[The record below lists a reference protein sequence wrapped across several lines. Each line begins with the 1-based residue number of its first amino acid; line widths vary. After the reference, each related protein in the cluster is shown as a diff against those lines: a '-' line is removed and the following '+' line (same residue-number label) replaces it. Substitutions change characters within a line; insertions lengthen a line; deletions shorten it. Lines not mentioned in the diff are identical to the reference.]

1 MWKFAHPE
9 YLFALL
15 LPAGLGLVFALASK
29 AKRRL
34 WTRIGSVEL
43 LSAMMQHHSPQLE
56 ARRVGIALAGI
67 SLLVLAL
74 ANPQWGKKSE
84 TVMQRSLDVVLALD
98 ISLSML
104 AEDVPPNR
112 LARAKQFAGDLAL
125 ALRSE
130 RMGVVLL
137 AGNAYPYIPLTT
149 DFAAVEMAL
158 QSAHPGLA
166 PSTGTAIGE
175 SIRAADRLFG
185 SQSAAAKVL
194 VIISDGETHD
204 QDAEIQAKAAAK
216 NGMIIFTIGVGTE
229 AGGFIPLNVAGRSDY
244 KRDERGEPV
253 RTRLEEQTLSNIARW
268 GNGQYHY
275 LGNVGYEVAIRRIRS
290 HIDTLE
296 KQETERRQFDQF
308 RSFYQFF
315 LSAGLLLLIWAYRKQ

>member
-1 MWKFAHPE
+1 MWKLAHPE

-15 LPAGLGLVFALASK
+15 LPAVLGLVYQLNQRG
-29 AKRRL
+29 KRRL
-34 WTRIGSVEL
+34 LSRIGAVEL
-43 LSAMMQHHSPQLE
+43 LSAMIQHHSPLLE
-56 ARRVGIALAGI
+56 ARRVGAALAGI

-74 ANPQWGKKSE
+74 VNPQWGKKSE

-112 LARAKQFAGDLAL
+112 LERAKQFARDLAL

-130 RMGVVLL
+130 RIGVVML
-137 AGNAYPYIPLTT
+137 AGNAYPHIPLTT

-175 SIRAADRLFG
+175 SIRTAQQVFG
-185 SQSAAAKVL
+185 DQSSAAKVL
-194 VIISDGETHD
+194 IIISDGETHD
-204 QDAEIQAKAAAK
+204 DDAETQAKAAAK
-216 NGMIIFTIGVGTE
+216 SGTVLFAVGVGTQ
-229 AGGFIPLNVAGRSDY
+229 AGGFIPINIAGRSDY
-244 KRDERGEPV
+244 KRNESGEPV
-253 RTRLEEQTLSNIARW
+253 RSRLEEQTLRKIAGW
-268 GNGQYHY
+268 GKGQYHH
-275 LGNVGYEVAIRRIRS
+275 LGNAGYDGVVRQIRS

-296 KQETERRQFDQF
+296 KKETDRRQFDQF

-315 LSAGLLLLIWAYRKQ
+315 LAAGLFLLVWAYKKS

>member
-15 LPAGLGLVFALASK
+15 LPAVLGLIYALRQA

-34 WTRIGSVEL
+34 PARIGSAEL
-43 LSAMMQHHSPQLE
+43 LTAMMQHHSPRLE
-56 ARRVGIALAGI
+56 RRRVATALTGI

-74 ANPQWGKKSE
+74 ANPQWGSKPE
-84 TVMQRSLDVVLALD
+84 TVTQRSLDVVLALD

-112 LARAKQFAGDLAL
+112 LERAKQFAHDLATE
-125 ALRSE
+125 LRSE
-130 RMGVVLL
+130 HMGVVLL
-137 AGNAYPYIPLTT
+137 AGNAYPQIPLTT

-166 PSTGTAIGE
+166 PSTGTALGE
-175 SIRAADRLFG
+175 AIRAAGKVLGD
-185 SQSAAAKVL
+185 QSPAAKVL

-204 QDAEIQAKAAAK
+204 EDAEAQAKAAAK
-216 NGMIIFTIGVGTE
+216 NGVVLFTVGVGTQT
-229 AGGFIPLNVAGRSDY
+229 GGVIPVNVAGRSDY

-253 RTRLEEQTLSNIARW
+253 RSRLEEPLLRNIAQW
-268 GNGQYHY
+268 GKGQYHR
-275 LGNVGYEVAIRRIRS
+275 LGSAADEGVIRQIRS

-296 KQETERRQFDQF
+296 KQEAERRQFDQF
-308 RSFYQFF
+308 RSFYQIF
-315 LSAGLLLLIWAYRKQ
+315 LAAGLLLLAWAYRKP

>member
-15 LPAGLGLVFALASK
+15 LPAVLGLIYALRQA
-29 AKRRL
+29 AKLRL
-34 WTRIGSVEL
+34 LARIGSAEL
-43 LSAMMQHHSPQLE
+43 LTAMMQHHSPRLE
-56 ARRVGIALAGI
+56 RRRVATALTGI

-74 ANPQWGKKSE
+74 ANPQWGSKPE
-84 TVMQRSLDVVLALD
+84 TVTQRSLDVVLALD

-112 LARAKQFAGDLAL
+112 LERAKQFARDLA
-125 ALRSE
+125 AELRSE

-137 AGNAYPYIPLTT
+137 AGNAYPHIPLTT

-166 PSTGTAIGE
+166 PSTGTALGE
-175 SIRAADRLFG
+175 AIRAAGRVFG
-185 SQSAAAKVL
+185 DQSPAAKVL
-194 VIISDGETHD
+194 IIISDGETHD
-204 QDAEIQAKAAAK
+204 EDAEAQAKAAAK
-216 NGMIIFTIGVGTE
+216 SGMVLFTVGVGTQ
-229 AGGFIPLNVAGRSDY
+229 AGGFIPVKVAGRSDY

-253 RTRLEEQTLSNIARW
+253 RSRLEEPLLRNIAQW
-268 GNGQYHY
+268 GKGQYHR
-275 LGNVGYEVAIRRIRS
+275 LGSAADEGVIRQIRS

-296 KQETERRQFDQF
+296 KQEAERRQFDQF
-308 RSFYQFF
+308 RSLYQIF
-315 LSAGLLLLIWAYRKQ
+315 LAAGLLLLAWAYRKL

>member
-1 MWKFAHPE
+1 M
-9 YLFALL
+9 LL
-15 LPAGLGLVFALASK
+15 LPAGLGLIFLLSRR

-34 WTRIGSVEL
+34 LAHIGSVEL
-43 LSAMMQHHSPQLE
+43 LSAMIQHQSPKLE
-56 ARRVGIALAGI
+56 ARRVGAALIGV
-67 SLLVLAL
+67 SMLVLAL
-74 ANPQWGKKSE
+74 ANPQWGKKPE

-112 LARAKQFAGDLAL
+112 LERSKQFARDMAA

-175 SIRAADRLFG
+175 CIRAAGRVFG
-185 SQSAAAKVL
+185 EQSASAKVL
-194 VIISDGETHD
+194 IILSDGETHD
-204 QDAEIQAKAAAK
+204 QDAETQAKAAAQ
-216 NGMIIFTIGVGTE
+216 NGMTIFTIGVGTK
-229 AGGFIPLNVAGRSDY
+229 AGGFIPIQMAGRSDY

-253 RTRLEEQTLSNIARW
+253 RTRLEEQILRNIANW

-275 LGNVGYEVAIRRIRS
+275 LGNVGYEGALRQIRS
-290 HIDTLE
+290 HINTLE
-296 KQETERRQFDQF
+296 KRETERRQFDQF
-308 RSFYQFF
+308 RSFYQYF
-315 LSAGLLLLIWAYRKQ
+315 LAAGLLLLAWAYRKP

>member
-9 YLFALL
+9 YLLALL
-15 LPAGLGLVFALASK
+15 LPAGLGLVFALARK

-34 WTRIGSVEL
+34 WARIGSVEL

-56 ARRVGIALAGI
+56 ARRVGIALAGL

-84 TVMQRSLDVVLALD
+84 KVMQRSLDVVLALD

-112 LARAKQFAGDLAL
+112 LARSKQFAGDLAL

-130 RMGVVLL
+130 RMGMVLL
-137 AGNAYPYIPLTT
+137 AGNAYPHIPLTT

-166 PSTGTAIGE
+166 PSMGTAIGE

-204 QDAEIQAKAAAK
+204 QDAETQAKAAAK
-216 NGMIIFTIGVGTE
+216 NGMIIFSIGVGTE

-253 RTRLEEQTLSNIARW
+253 RTRLEEQTLRNIARW

-275 LGNVGYEVAIRRIRS
+275 LGNAGYEGAIRRIRS

-315 LSAGLLLLIWAYRKQ
+315 LAAGLLLLIWAYRKQ